1 MLSPDLA
8 IFSLSSRT
16 RSLDFAMVYHGFDQE
31 CSFQDLGELFGSEPV
46 PCAGDPLGREIDLWR
61 KSARLD
67 NMNKNGIIDYR

>member
-1 MLSPDLA
+1 
-8 IFSLSSRT
+8 
-16 RSLDFAMVYHGFDQE
+16 MVYHGFDQE